1 MENKEAIL
9 SYFNEKMTNLPSSS
23 KTFQLIGVGYSL
35 NVIYMNFDF
44 ICSTLYY
51 TLYGA
56 ALTTGAFGI
65 GYVSTVTLYKASEIC
80 KSLFNDEDDD
90 EEVSPI
96 DEFLM
101 KEYDVFESIYEEGQ
115 SKIQEYENMDSVYI
129 ESLKNEAN
137 HFTSDLPFEYNNK
150 LIMYYDAKDEG
161 FHYFTKS
168 CDIQYKILNSVCRSY
183 VLENKCLNLF
193 TDTLDLKE
201 VGAIEEDQD
210 EAEAEAEDQDEDYQE
225 VSKDTCE
232 EEENTMMNSLF
243 YRKKSKVDKEK
254 EKPKETKSINKFMYK
269 GNLQEYEKVFHS
281 HVNKETKE
289 IDYQTY
295 KEQNESSI

>member
-9 SYFNEKMTNLPSSS
+9 SYFNEKMTNLPSYS

-44 ICSTLYY
+44 ICSI
-51 TLYGA
+51 LYGA
-56 ALTTGAFGI
+56 VLGATLTTSAFGI
-65 GYVSTVTLYKASEIC
+65 GYVSTQTLYKASEIYR
-80 KSLFNDEDDD
+80 SLFNDEDDD

-96 DEFLM
+96 DKFLM
-101 KEYDVFESIYEEGQ
+101 KEYDVFESIYKEGQ

-201 VGAIEEDQD
+201 VGAIEEDED
-210 EAEAEAEDQDEDYQE
+210 EDEDEEKEEDYQE

-281 HVNKETKE
+281 HVNKETNG

>member
-9 SYFNEKMTNLPSSS
+9 SYFNEKMTNLPSYS

-44 ICSTLYY
+44 ICSI
-51 TLYGA
+51 LYGA
-56 ALTTGAFGI
+56 VLGATLTTSAFGI
-65 GYVSTVTLYKASEIC
+65 GYVSIQTLYKASEIYR
-80 KSLFNDEDDD
+80 SLFNDEDDD
-90 EEVSPI
+90 EDVSPI

-210 EAEAEAEDQDEDYQE
+210 EDYQE
-225 VSKDTCE
+225 VSKDICE

>member
-9 SYFNEKMTNLPSSS
+9 SYFNEKMTNLPSYS

-51 TLYGA
+51 TLCGA
-56 ALTTGAFGI
+56 ALATSAFGI
-65 GYVSTVTLYKASEIC
+65 GYASTVTLYKASEIY
-80 KSLFNDEDDD
+80 KSLFNDEDD
-90 EEVSPI
+90 EELSPI

-201 VGAIEEDQD
+201 VGAIDEDQD
-210 EAEAEAEDQDEDYQE
+210 QDEEKEEDYQE